1 MISVEEATRHVLDG
15 VQALP
20 GEIVG
25 LADGLGRIL
34 AEDVG
39 ARVTQPWAAISAMDG
54 YAVRAADVAE
64 PPARLH
70 VVGEVPA
77 GGRYTEALAPGAC
90 VRIFTGAPL
99 PDGSDAIV
107 IQEDAERDG
116 DAVLVREPVAAG
128 RYVRPAGLDFSA
140 GEILL
145 RSGEVLTAR
154 RIGLA
159 AAMNVPWLAVRR
171 RPRVALLATGD
182 EIVRPGETIGPS
194 QIVSSNAFALAA
206 LVRACGGEPV
216 DLGIARD
223 DRASLHRLASAAK
236 GADLL
241 ITTGGASVGEHDLV
255 REVLV
260 EAGMTLDFWRIA
272 MRPGKPLMFGR
283 IADTAVLGLPGNPV
297 SALVCSMLFARPL
310 IFRQLG
316 LPGGTEQPETVRLGR
331 DLPANDRRQDY
342 LRSTAAR
349 DDAGQ
354 TVATPFDLQDS
365 SVLTRLA
372 AADGLVIRS
381 PHAPPARRGDPVPYL
396 PFPAGLQG
404 I

>member
-1 MISVEEATRHVLDG
+1 MISVEEATRRVLDG
-15 VQALP
+15 AQPLP
-20 GEIVG
+20 AETVG
-25 LADGLGRIL
+25 LSDGLGRIL
-34 AEDVG
+34 AEDVA

-54 YAVRAADVAE
+54 FAVRSADVRGA
-64 PPARLH
+64 PARLR

-77 GGRYTEALAPGAC
+77 GGRFSEALAPGEC

-116 DAVLVREPVAAG
+116 DAMLVREPVAPG

-140 GEILL
+140 GDILL
-145 RSGEVLTAR
+145 RAGDVLTAR

-223 DRASLHRLASAAK
+223 DRASLLRLAGAAR
-236 GADLL
+236 GADVL

-283 IADTAVLGLPGNPV
+283 LAEAAVLGLPGNPV

-310 IFRQLG
+310 VFRLLG
-316 LPGGTEQPETVRLGR
+316 LPGGREAPETARLGR

-349 DDAGQ
+349 DDTGQ

-372 AADGLVIRS
+372 ASDGLVVRP
-381 PHAPPARRGDPVPYL
+381 PHAPPARRGDPVPFL
-396 PFPAGLQG
+396 RFPAGLQG